1 MEVYMTN
8 EEIQK
13 QLDELPENEAKKIVQ
28 FLLYTDIKN
37 MKEKFDLKVKN
48 DFIKPLRSSSKR
60 NLNKIYKIDSIPKEV
75 KNLLNQSLTTIRNV
89 NNMLNH
95 NHLVDANTLLRSCFE
110 NTIMAMMIYFDDNV
124 FDEFKVLGLDE
135 SNRVYTKL
143 SFLRNGFKK
152 HLKDINPELFNDI
165 SNRMIGNMLQD
176 YYDKLCLYTH
186 STLLVNEMI
195 EIKMNKDEDLF
206 AFAFKINTF
215 FMEIILY
222 SCLKYLVND
231 KTSLDYNYIVLEL
244 FSILATIDKKKCTP
258 DYLKKYNDLLYPD
271 INDKFIN
278 KDSQMIKEMQNM
290 SNDIKEFINKNPV
303 LVASY
308 LSELLDSK

>member
-1 MEVYMTN
+1 MTN

-13 QLDELPENEAKKIVQ
+13 QLDELPENEAKRIVQ

-48 DFIKPLRSSSKR
+48 NFIKPLRLSSKR
-60 NLNKIYKIDSIPKEV
+60 NLKEIYKIDSIHKEV
-75 KNLLNQSLTTIRNV
+75 KNLLNQSLITIHNV

-95 NHLVDANTLLRSCFE
+95 NYLVDANTLLRSCFE
-110 NTIMAMMIYFDDNV
+110 NTIMAMMIHFDDNV
-124 FDEFKVLGLDE
+124 YDEFKVLGLDE
-135 SNRVYTKL
+135 SNRIYTKL

-186 STLLVNEMI
+186 STLIVNEMI
-195 EIKMNKDEDLF
+195 EIKMNKDEELF
-206 AFAFKINTF
+206 AFAFKINAF

-222 SCLKYLVND
+222 SCLKYLAND
-231 KTSLDYNYIVLEL
+231 KEILDYNYIVLEL
-244 FSILATIDKKKCTP
+244 FSILATINKEKCTP
-258 DYLKKYNDLLYPD
+258 EYLNKYNDLLYPN
-271 INDKFIN
+271 INGNFIN
-278 KDSQMIKEMQNM
+278 KDSQMLKEIQSM
-290 SNDIKEFINKNPV
+290 SNDIKEFINKNPI

-308 LSELLDSK
+308 ISELLEN